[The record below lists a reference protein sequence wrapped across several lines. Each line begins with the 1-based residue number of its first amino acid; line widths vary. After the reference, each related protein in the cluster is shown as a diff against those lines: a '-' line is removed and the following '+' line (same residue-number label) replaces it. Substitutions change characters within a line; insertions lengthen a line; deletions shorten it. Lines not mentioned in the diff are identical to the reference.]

1 MGLVLF
7 SDRDR
12 RGRRRWVVGLL
23 FGLTGLTL
31 FGHWSYSVW
40 VILVLLVL
48 LGLTGLTGLLGLT
61 GLTGLLGL
69 TGSKTVL
76 FEAQEADRF
85 LKKKKKKN

>member
-48 LGLTGLTGLLGLT
+48 LVLLGLT

-85 LKKKKKKN
+85 LKKKKN

>member
-48 LGLTGLTGLLGLT
+48 V

-85 LKKKKKKN
+85 L

>member
-31 FGHWSYSVW
+31 FGRTGLSGLSAHWSFWSYWSIGALVLLCLGR
-40 VILVLLVL
+40 LVLLVYRR
-48 LGLTGLTGLLGLT
+48 TGLT
-61 GLTGLLGL
+61 
-69 TGSKTVL
+69 L
-76 FEAQEADRF
+76 FG
-85 LKKKKKKN
+85 